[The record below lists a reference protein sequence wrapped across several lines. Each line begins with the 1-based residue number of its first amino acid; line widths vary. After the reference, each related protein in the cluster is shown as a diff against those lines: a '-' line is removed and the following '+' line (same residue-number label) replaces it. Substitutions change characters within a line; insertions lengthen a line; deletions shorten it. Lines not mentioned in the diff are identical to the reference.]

1 MLLLASR
8 RAGVK
13 ELGVR
18 WGGEQRGTGGAR
30 GGGAGLLA
38 AAPA

>member
-1 MLLLASR
+1 MLVSSLT
-8 RAGVK
+8 GVK
-13 ELGVR
+13 ELG
-18 WGGEQRGTGGAR
+18 GGGVQRGTGGAC

>member
-1 MLLLASR
+1 MLLVASR

-13 ELGVR
+13 ELGAE
-18 WGGEQRGTGGAR
+18 GGGQRGTGGAR

>member
-1 MLLLASR
+1 MLLVASR
-8 RAGVK
+8 HAGVK
-13 ELGVR
+13 ELGA
-18 WGGEQRGTGGAR
+18 GGGQRGTGGAR

>member
-1 MLLLASR
+1 MLLVASR

-13 ELGVR
+13 ELG
-18 WGGEQRGTGGAR
+18 GGQRGTGGAR